1 MLPPI
6 LVYEKRCGFCR
17 RAMLRAKARTGS
29 RVLYLPRETPL
40 VPRLLGVSQRAAR
53 QAVQLVETDGNV
65 YQGAEAVFRTL
76 GRAPGLALIT
86 RIARLPVLRWGAELV
101 YRWVSRHRPLAG
113 RIDRALFG
121 RDPTPPSNAL
131 VRSLFVR
138 GMGAAYL
145 AAFTSLGAQVR
156 GLYGRRGVSPIAELL
171 DLARERLGDD
181 VWKQYPSIFLAGASD
196 DALTRACRAGQLLS
210 IGLMLGVAPRPTLF
224 ALWGLYLSFVSTGR
238 EFLSFQW
245 DVLLLETGVAAFVVA
260 PSGLRPGLREEEPPW
275 PAVLLMRW
283 HALRFFYEAGIAKVR
298 SGDETWRARTAC
310 RFHYG
315 TQPLPTPLAWTAHSL
330 PRWCHGVST
339 EAALDIERW
348 APFLAFAPR
357 RLRRAGFGLLVGLQG
372 LIAATGNYGFFNA
385 LSAVMSLWLL
395 DDAVLVRA
403 RPLTRPRRT
412 SGLKRLLI
420 GAGAAV
426 LFSASLGAHL
436 LRYGRRAVPEA
447 LARLVELGQRAHSL
461 GAYGLFA
468 SMTTERP
475 EVVIEASDDAVEWTE
490 YSFRYKPGD
499 PRRGGRW
506 IAPHQPRLD
515 WQMWFAALG
524 APPRWF
530 FRLLQRLL
538 EASPDVLAL
547 LEHAPFGDR
556 PPRYVRAVLY
566 DYRMND
572 RATRRR
578 TGEHWQRTRLGL
590 YVPAVSLTERT
601 GRGSQPVPPGW
612 KRWKP
617 GAPTAS

>member
-6 LVYEKRCGFCR
+6 LVYEKHCVFCR
-17 RAMLRAKARTGS
+17 RAVLRWKARTGS

-40 VPRLLGVSQRAAR
+40 LPRLLGVSSRAAR
-53 QAVQLVETDGNV
+53 RAVQLVETDGTI

-101 YRWVSRHRPLAG
+101 YRWVARHRPLVGA
-113 RIDRALFG
+113 IDRALLG
-121 RDPTPPSNAL
+121 RDPTPPSSAL

-138 GMGAAYL
+138 GMGAMYL

-156 GLYGRRGVSPIAELL
+156 GLYGRRGLLPIAELL
-171 DLARERLGDD
+171 DRGKAVLGDD
-181 VWKQYPSIFLAGASD
+181 AWKQYPSIFLAGASD
-196 DALTRACRAGQLLS
+196 EALVRACRAGQLLS
-210 IGLMLGVAPRPTLF
+210 IGLMLGLAPRPTLF

-245 DVLLLETGVAAFVVA
+245 DVLLLETGVDAFVVA
-260 PSGLRPGLREEEPPW
+260 PSGLRPTFRAEEPPW

-283 HALRFFYEAGIAKVR
+283 HALRFFCEAGIAKVR

-315 TQPLPTPLAWTAHSL
+315 TQPLPTPLAWTAHAL
-330 PRWCHGVST
+330 PRWCHRVST
-339 EAALDIERW
+339 ELALDIERW
-348 APFLAFAPR
+348 SPLLAFAPR
-357 RLRRAGFGLLVGLQG
+357 RLRRLGFAVLVGLQT

-385 LSAVMSLWLL
+385 LSGVISLWLL
-395 DDAVLVRA
+395 DDAVLVRT
-403 RPLTRPRRT
+403 RPLPRPPRT
-412 SGLKRLLI
+412 SGLKRALI
-420 GAGAAV
+420 DAGAAV
-426 LFSASLGAHL
+426 LFAASLGAHL

-447 LARLVELGQRAHSL
+447 LTKLVDFGQRARSL

-475 EVVIEASDDAVEWTE
+475 EIVIEASNDDVEWAE

-506 IAPHQPRLD
+506 VAPHQPRLD
-515 WQMWFAALG
+515 WQMWFAALSV
-524 APPRWF
+524 PPRWF
-530 FRLLQRLL
+530 YRLLQRLL

-556 PPRYVRAVLY
+556 PPRFVRAVLY

-578 TGEHWQRTRLGL
+578 TGEYWQRTRLGL
-590 YVPAVSLTERT
+590 YVPPVTLNERT
-601 GRGSQPVPPGW
+601 SRRFV
-612 KRWKP
+612 
-617 GAPTAS
+617 GARV